1 MDILPATRVPD
12 QSPRR
17 RITGRLA
24 PSPTGGLHLGHARTF
39 LVAWLASRASAGGGR
54 VVLRL
59 EDIDASRV
67 RPEALASI
75 VRDLEWLG
83 LDWDEGPIRQSNR
96 VPLYADALERL
107 KRAEAVYP
115 CLCTRADIQRAA
127 SAPHEPIRLDAEGR
141 SLTWEVGP
149 AYPGTCAGRSV
160 AEAAELARAGRA
172 FAWRFRVADPN
183 QTIVWEDEFLG
194 PIALTPR
201 QVGGDFV
208 VGRSS
213 GEPSYQLAAALD
225 DALMGVDLVVRGD
238 DLIPSTPRQILIQR
252 ALGHASPR
260 FFHLPLALAPDGQ
273 RLAKRDAALKL
284 ETLRGRGVAPEAI
297 IGEAARS
304 CGWLDP
310 NRPAPLVRPR
320 DLIPLYDPRRIPRV
334 PWIVPA
340 TWM

>member
-127 SAPHEPIRLDAEGR
+127 SRPPR
-141 SLTWEVGP
+141 S
-149 AYPGTCAGRSV
+149 Y
-160 AEAAELARAGRA
+160 
-172 FAWRFRVADPN
+172 N
-183 QTIVWEDEFLG
+183 
-194 PIALTPR
+194 
-201 QVGGDFV
+201 FV
-208 VGRSS
+208 
-213 GEPSYQLAAALD
+213 
-225 DALMGVDLVVRGD
+225 
-238 DLIPSTPRQILIQR
+238 
-252 ALGHASPR
+252 
-260 FFHLPLALAPDGQ
+260 
-273 RLAKRDAALKL
+273 
-284 ETLRGRGVAPEAI
+284 
-297 IGEAARS
+297 
-304 CGWLDP
+304 
-310 NRPAPLVRPR
+310 
-320 DLIPLYDPRRIPRV
+320 
-334 PWIVPA
+334 
-340 TWM
+340 

>member
-1 MDILPATRVPD
+1 MDILPETRVAD

-17 RITGRLA
+17 GITGRLA

-54 VVLRL
+54 IVLRL

-75 VRDLEWLG
+75 VHDLEWLG

-96 VPLYADALERL
+96 VPLYVEALERL
-107 KRAEAVYP
+107 KSAEGVYP

-127 SAPHEPIRLDAEGR
+127 SAPHEPIRLDAEGG
-141 SLTWEVGP
+141 SLTLEVGP
-149 AYPGTCAGRSV
+149 AYPGTCAGRTV
-160 AEAAELARAGRA
+160 AQASELAASGRS
-172 FAWRFRVADPN
+172 FAWRFRVANPH
-183 QTIVWEDEFLG
+183 QPIAWKDEFLG
-194 PIALTPR
+194 PIALTPH

-238 DLIPSTPRQILIQR
+238 DLIPSTPRQMLIQQ

-284 ETLRGRGVAPEAI
+284 ETLRGRGVPPEAI
-297 IGEAARS
+297 VGEVARS

-310 NRPAPLVRPR
+310 DQPAPLVKPR
-320 DLIPLYDPRRIPRV
+320 DLIPLSDPRLIPRA
-334 PWIVPA
+334 PWVIPA
-340 TWM
+340 AWV